1 MSDPGEN
8 TNMTKKKY
16 EVAELG
22 EDSPLRFLVK
32 KINADESW
40 TALAIKDEDDLRELR
55 NAISLYLA
63 TYTERDHS
71 KMNKLR
77 IYVNRKLN
85 MTPNKRAAHA
95 VHAALTAFGV
105 HPGTKVVVLDKGHT
119 EMAKMRT
126 VIHDSGYTEL
136 EPGSLTAS
144 TNWPEDSDPS

>member
-1 MSDPGEN
+1 
-8 TNMTKKKY
+8 MTKKKY
-16 EVAELG
+16 EVADLG
-22 EDSPLRFLVK
+22 DTPARFLVK
-32 KINADESW
+32 KVNEDGSW
-40 TALAIKDEDDLRELR
+40 TALSIEDEDELR
-55 NAISLYLA
+55 ALRNEISGYLA

-77 IYVNRKLN
+77 IYVNRKLP

-105 HPGTKVVVLDKGHT
+105 HPGTKVVVLDKGPT
-119 EMAKMRT
+119 VMEKMRT